1 MGRLLFLI
9 LLLAIGFYGAWP
21 AFNGYRIYQGLENND
36 PATLA
41 AKVDFPS
48 VRQSMR
54 GPVLAQ
60 VDRRIEAVLKDLG
73 PATGAVGEQIPRDNI
88 EKVIDGALESVVEP
102 KRIAEI
108 YSSGGDL
115 NGAIKDAVLEEINKM
130 GGLAAVLKLDK
141 LLDQG
146 GDGQSGE
153 QGSSGTIGG
162 IKVPGALGD
171 LLKNKEVR
179 DAVGNL
185 AGKIVL
191 DPAQLGGK
199 LFPSRE
205 GKTGQPA
212 AGGGGKPSYGINNIK
227 SFGFP
232 SALAMQVGVARSPS
246 ATDPEV
252 TAEMAFRNYDWRVTK
267 LIPNLLER

>member
-9 LLLAIGFYGAWP
+9 LLLAIGFYGGWP

-41 AKVDFPS
+41 AKIDFPS

-60 VDRRIEAVLKDLG
+60 VDRRIEAVMKDLG
-73 PATGAVGEQIPRDNI
+73 PASEVVGEQIPRDNI
-88 EKVIDGALESVVEP
+88 EKIIDGALASVVEP

-108 YSSGGDL
+108 YASGGDL
-115 NGAIKDAVLEEINKM
+115 NGAIKDAVLEEISKM
-130 GGLAAVLKLDK
+130 GGLAAVLKIDK

-146 GDGQSGE
+146 GDG

-205 GKTGQPA
+205 GKGKTGQPA
-212 AGGGGKPSYGINNIK
+212 AGGGKPSYGIDNIK

-232 SALAMQVGVARSPS
+232 SATAMQVGVARSPS
-246 ATDPEV
+246 ASEPEV

-267 LIPNLLER
+267 LIPNLLEK

>member
-9 LLLAIGFYGAWP
+9 LLLAIGFYGGWP

-36 PATLA
+36 PAALA
-41 AKVDFPS
+41 AKIDFPS

-60 VDRRIEAVLKDLG
+60 VDRRIDAVMKDLG
-73 PATGAVGEQIPRDNI
+73 PASGLAGEQVPRDNI
-88 EKVIDGALESVVEP
+88 EKIIDGALESVVEP

-115 NGAIKDAVLEEINKM
+115 NAAIKDAVIEQINKM

-146 GDGQSGE
+146 TGG

-185 AGKIVL
+185 AGKIAL
-191 DPAQLGGK
+191 DPAMLGDK
-199 LFPSRE
+199 LFPSRA
-205 GKTGQPA
+205 GKPA
-212 AGGGGKPSYGINNIK
+212 AGGGGSGNPSYGIDNIK

-232 SALAMQVGVARSPS
+232 NALAMQVGVARSPS